1 MSNLVCMKRTQ
12 TKALVALILQIIS
25 ILVLFVVI
33 GFLIAFIAS
42 NFTLCLGIQCSQGAS
57 TYYSS
62 STYTSLKA
70 AFISCE
76 LAFAVIYII
85 LSIIYI
91 ILYIKCYQK
100 IPTVNPVVRSVPL
113 RSSMGTRQLG
123 TLSQASRTWPQ
134 SSLSYNPVDMSE
146 QMRISTSSITPYNGA
161 QQVCPICQ
169 HVSPYISS
177 RNIVQCPKC
186 GYRSPF
192 VEHAQQW

>member
-1 MSNLVCMKRTQ
+1 MKRTQ

-42 NFTLCLGIQCSQGAS
+42 NFTLCLGFQCSHSAS

-76 LAFAVIYII
+76 LAFSIIYII

-91 ILYIKCYQK
+91 IFYIKCYNK
-100 IPTVNPVVRSVPL
+100 IPTINPVVRSVPL
-113 RSSMGTRQLG
+113 QSAMGTRQLG
-123 TLSQASRTWPQ
+123 TLSQASRSWPQ
-134 SSLSYNPVDMSE
+134 SASTYNRGDMSE
-146 QMRISTSSITPYNGA
+146 PIRVSTSSITPYNGA
-161 QQVCPICQ
+161 QQVCPICK
-169 HVSPYISS
+169 HVSPYISLG
-177 RNIVQCPKC
+177 NIVQCPKC
-186 GYRSPF
+186 GYQSPF